1 MLVFLPFQVHIL
13 ADVTSRLFPLPARDW
28 TDNRT
33 SHQYRNHVCEKCHK
47 YIFLARVYRLC
58 DAPYTYY
65 KTDQDNQG
73 YRKKA
78 YIIHF
83 RFASVFPSIYG
94 LSLIFIFSLWLFFT
108 LCIAVVWSVRIVR
121 MFRLHTALFCAIL
134 QASFISMHARGK
146 PLARNFFCRTGCS
159 LLRH

>member
-1 MLVFLPFQVHIL
+1 MICWYSFHFRSISLQMSPVAYSLYQRGTGRI
-13 ADVTSRLFPLPARDW
+13 TW
-28 TDNRT
+28 T
-33 SHQYRNHVCEKCHK
+33 SHQYRNHVCEKCHR

-65 KTDQDNQG
+65 KTDRDNQG

-83 RFASVFPSIYG
+83 RFASVFPSIYC

-108 LCIAVVWSVRIVR
+108 LCIAIVWTVRIVR

-134 QASFISMHARGK
+134 QASFIV
-146 PLARNFFCRTGCS
+146 
-159 LLRH
+159 